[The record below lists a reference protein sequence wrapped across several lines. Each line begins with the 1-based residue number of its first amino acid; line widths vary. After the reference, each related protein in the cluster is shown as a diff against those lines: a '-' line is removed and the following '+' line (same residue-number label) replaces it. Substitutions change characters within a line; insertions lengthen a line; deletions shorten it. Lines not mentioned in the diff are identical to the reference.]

1 MSLVF
6 VLCFTV
12 YTVLV
17 TPGTSLSNDEP
28 VNVRWRFKKLDTC
41 ICSVMIIR
49 ELGIERVQS
58 TH

>member
-1 MSLVF
+1 VSLVF

-28 VNVRWRFKKLDTC
+28 VNVRWRFKKTRYLYLFSDDN
-41 ICSVMIIR
+41 S
-49 ELGIERVQS
+49 
-58 TH
+58 